1 MRLRQL
7 PVLLLVGIVFSF
19 GAGESAV
26 AEEGHSIRVTPI
38 LDNGFNLI
46 VQELPRAGRT
56 EEICKSY
63 SEFKEVLKSKL
74 QDRISSISIHLQYD
88 FDFYE
93 VKSIINTAFDEIKLE
108 DEYTYY
114 NIDERKEGEII
125 GYHGDASISLPMVY
139 HTSYAEEQDVTQKVA
154 EIIAGII
161 TPTMNDE
168 DKVKAIH
175 DWVVLNV
182 EYDLTYQRHSAYEA
196 LFGIKETVC
205 CGYTLLVIRMLR
217 DVGIES
223 KYISSNW
230 IDSDGKEIN
239 HAWNL
244 VHLCGHW
251 YHLDATWDDPITNP
265 PDPDFI
271 RHTYYLLSDAEILD
285 THLFDTSAYPD
296 APDSYVE
303 GVCDDVTS
311 YELQVEPSSRN
322 VSASSG
328 TTTFT
333 VSRTGTGSMNWTA
346 TENFYWFYIS
356 GPSSGTDSGTITI
369 SYDENTSTGSRSGT
383 IHVSDPNANN
393 NPVSVQISQAGA
405 SPDPPDL
412 VIQSPGASPN
422 ALNPGE
428 SLTAS
433 CTIVNQGGST
443 ADASTIKYYLSSDSQ
458 YDTGDT
464 YLGSRSIDSIN
475 SGWTV
480 SPNRTLTIPSD
491 TVPGTWH
498 ILFKA
503 DANNTVNESNEFNNT
518 ASIQISVI
526 SDTLSWVTS
535 RDEAV
540 SAARAQG
547 KTILLIAGRE
557 TCSNTTYMRDTVC
570 QQDDPP
576 IRETIENHYIP
587 WFCNVDGSSEHY
599 SYTGGLGSFT
609 LPLICRIDPDNPDA
623 YIDRTTGIQDS
634 DVFYNR
640 LIGGL
645 VVIKGDLNSNA
656 KLDVGDAILALQV
669 CAGINV
675 SVQLAADVNDDN
687 RIGMEE
693 ALYILNML
701 SRDSTY
707 ADGFESGDFS
717 HLSWL
722 RSRSAPTGAWTVT
735 DEYPGSGWYAAQSA
749 HEQSVNDLVLETTLD
764 SVKGQVQYEFAI
776 GVEDSPFGDPVS
788 MFEGFPSEVRLKFYV
803 DNRLEMEWS
812 HIVGY
817 TSRSHSVSP
826 GRHSFKWVSENTSS
840 SAQEA
845 VWLDNVVVK

>member
-26 AEEGHSIRVTPI
+26 AEEGHSSWINP
-38 LDNGFNLI
+38 FWENLI
-46 VQELPRAGRT
+46 DDIPLPPEGAPRPERT
-56 EEICKSY
+56 SQTCNSY
-63 SEFKEVLKSKL
+63 TEFKEALKSEL
-74 QDRISSISIHLQYD
+74 QDRNTSFSIRIVYNFAWS
-88 FDFYE
+88 E
-93 VKSIINTAFDEIKLE
+93 VGSIIDRAFDEIKIE
-108 DEYTYY
+108 DGYTGGNVYGR
-114 NIDERKEGEII
+114 NTGWS
-125 GYHGDASISLPMVY
+125 GGDGDTTITFSWTYV
-139 HTSYAEEQDVTQKVA
+139 TTYAEEQEVTQKVA
-154 EIIAGII
+154 EIIADII

-182 EYDLTYQRHSAYEA
+182 EYDQTTQRHSAHDA
-196 LFGIKETVC
+196 LFGVKETVC
-205 CGYTLLVIRMLR
+205 QGYTLLVIRMLQ
-217 DVGIES
+217 DVNIES
-223 KYISSNW
+223 KYVSS
-230 IDSDGKEIN
+230 EN

-251 YHLDATWDDPITNP
+251 YHLDATFDDPITSV
-265 PDPDFI
+265 PDPTFI
-271 RHTYYLLSDAEILD
+271 RWDYYLLSDDEILTAD
-285 THLFDTSAYPD
+285 GDHFFDTSAYPD

-303 GVCDDVTS
+303 GICDDVTT
-311 YELQVEPSSRN
+311 YDLQVDPSSRN

-356 GPSSGTDSGTITI
+356 GPGSGTDSGTITI
-369 SYDENTSTGSRSGT
+369 SYDENTSTVGRSGT

-393 NPVSVQISQAGA
+393 NPVSVQITQAGA

-412 VIQSPGASPN
+412 VIQSPGVSPN
-422 ALNPGE
+422 MLNPGE

-433 CTIVNQGGST
+433 CTIVNQGGSI

-464 YLGSRSIDSIN
+464 YLGSGSIDSIS
-475 SGWTV
+475 SGWNV
-480 SPNRTLTIPSD
+480 SPNRSLTIPS
-491 TVPGTWH
+491 GTALGRWY
-498 ILFKA
+498 IVFKA

-547 KTILLIAGRE
+547 KTILLLAGRE
-557 TCSNTTYMRDTVC
+557 TCSNTIYMRDTVC
-570 QQDDPP
+570 QKDDPP

-587 WFCNVDGSSEHY
+587 WFCDVDSSTEWY
-599 SYTGGLGSFT
+599 SYASGMDSVT

-623 YIDRTTGIQDS
+623 YIDRTTGVQDT

-640 LIGGL
+640 LTSGL

-656 KLDVGDAILALQV
+656 KLDLGDAILALQV
-669 CAGINV
+669 CAGSNV
-675 SVQLAADVNDDN
+675 PVQLAADVNDNN

-717 HLSWL
+717 HLPWL
-722 RSRSAPTGAWTVT
+722 LSRSAPTGAWTVT
-735 DEYPGSGWYAAQSA
+735 GEYRGSGWYAAQSA
-749 HEQSVNDLVLETTLD
+749 HEQSENELVLETTLD

-776 GVEDSPFGDPVS
+776 GVEDSLFSGDPVS

-817 TSRSHSVSP
+817 TSRSHSISP
-826 GRHSFKWVSENTSS
+826 GRHTLKWVSENTSS